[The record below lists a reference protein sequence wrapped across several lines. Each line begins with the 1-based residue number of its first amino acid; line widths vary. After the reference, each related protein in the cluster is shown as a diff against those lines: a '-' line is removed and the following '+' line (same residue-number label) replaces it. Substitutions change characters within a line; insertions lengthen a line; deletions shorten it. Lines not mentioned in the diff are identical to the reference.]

1 MNSTRLVRS
10 EELLGR
16 FRSKLDLYKYL
27 TQQGKIA
34 SIALLS
40 S

>member
-1 MNSTRLVRS
+1 MQINSKRLVGS

-27 TQQGKIA
+27 T
-34 SIALLS
+34 
-40 S
+40 

>member
-10 EELLGR
+10 EELIGR

-27 TQQGKIA
+27 TQQGKLA
-34 SIALLS
+34 SHAKTSI
-40 S
+40 